1 MIKLTVSQR
10 HKQFQQICGMIHN
23 MWPLTGK
30 RTLTLF
36 RSTGK
41 FQHFSNAFPTLSQ
54 QVTNG
59 FSNTS
64 NAPTN
69 AFFNTIQ
76 RRHKI
81 RNGLSIFPTHNNV
94 QIREV
99 EQQDLQFR
107 TCKIVVSLWRGIL
120 FFHDLILEDSTQ
132 MVVWMQAAGFR
143 GFSAAF
149 WTVREKWRIVWN
161 KLCQVGL

>member
-54 QVTNG
+54 R
-59 FSNTS
+59 F
-64 NAPTN
+64 PN
-69 AFFNTIQ
+69 AFPIIQ
-76 RRHKI
+76 
-81 RNGLSIFPTHNNV
+81 NYSQEDYFAELAT
-94 QIREV
+94 
-99 EQQDLQFR
+99 EQKRQG
-107 TCKIVVSLWRGIL
+107 V
-120 FFHDLILEDSTQ
+120 H
-132 MVVWMQAAGFR
+132 
-143 GFSAAF
+143 
-149 WTVREKWRIVWN
+149 
-161 KLCQVGL
+161 